1 MKKLSVLAIIV
12 GGALLAATPTRFSNR
27 LKRTWCYPLTV
38 LMPE

>member
-1 MKKLSVLAIIV
+1 LEARYWRRRPS
-12 GGALLAATPTRFSNR
+12 RFSGR

>member
-1 MKKLSVLAIIV
+1 LRLSLEARYWRRR
-12 GGALLAATPTRFSNR
+12 PSRFSGR